1 MNVHIQIPSTRPTTR
16 GLSSPRRIISTHPLS
31 PRARVK
37 KIRRLPSLDTRSLLA
52 NPNLEYAQPA
62 YILEQ
67 KLQISQQVEQLR
79 KEVSLLRENYQIILS
94 TLNDSR
100 NDDNTNS
107 SQNGEIENIYDEM
120 AQHELSKKL
129 SNYQAEYDELER
141 RISAYNS
148 SLTENTQF
156 ELNNYVTAQRG
167 MQTQLESEIEA
178 ALRLIEEKNE
188 LLITKV
194 SENYTEKVDANQIKI
209 TQLTELLLDLQKEEQ
224 LMLQLHQDMCKP
236 VPVSEELKQE
246 YMSCQRKLQM
256 LQHSHA
262 RKLVDV
268 KKLQKEQQQEKIALF
283 AVKQT
288 REENERKRRERIASQ
303 LIYKK
308 RAEMLEESS
317 RAVSEIKKNEK
328 NEKNKKNEN
337 NEKLTTTKRRKHKHK
352 HWHHHRQDDESSTT
366 ENGNNSQ
373 NDIVVDE
380 GIDLVPKPNTFKTE
394 VEKVN
399 SLCIREGA
407 E

>member
-37 KIRRLPSLDTRSLLA
+37 QIRRLPSFDTRSLLA

-79 KEVSLLRENYQIILS
+79 KEVSLLREKYQLILS
-94 TLNDSR
+94 TLKDSK
-100 NDDNTNS
+100 NDDNANS
-107 SQNGEIENIYDEM
+107 FQNDEIEDIYDEM

-148 SLTENTQF
+148 SLTENTQMD
-156 ELNNYVTAQRG
+156 LSNYVTTQRG
-167 MQTQLESEIEA
+167 IKTQLEDEINE
-178 ALRLIEEKNE
+178 ALRQIEEKNE
-188 LLITKV
+188 LLIAKV
-194 SENYTEKVDANQIKI
+194 SENYTEKIDANQMKI
-209 TQLTELLLDLQKEEQ
+209 TQLTELFLDLQKEEQ

-236 VPVSEELKQE
+236 VPVSNELKQE
-246 YMSCQRKLQM
+246 YMNCQRKLQM

-262 RKLVDV
+262 RKLVDM
-268 KKLQKEQQQEKIALF
+268 KKLQKEQQQEKIALYS
-283 AVKQT
+283 VKQI
-288 REENERKRRERIASQ
+288 REENEKKRRERIASQ

-308 RAEMLEESS
+308 RAAEMLEESS
-317 RAVSEIKKNEK
+317 RAVSEIKE
-328 NEKNKKNEN
+328 NEN

-352 HWHHHRQDDESSTT
+352 HWHHHRQDDESTTT
-366 ENGNNSQ
+366 ENGNKSQ

-380 GIDLVPKPNTFKTE
+380 GVDLVPKPNTFKTE